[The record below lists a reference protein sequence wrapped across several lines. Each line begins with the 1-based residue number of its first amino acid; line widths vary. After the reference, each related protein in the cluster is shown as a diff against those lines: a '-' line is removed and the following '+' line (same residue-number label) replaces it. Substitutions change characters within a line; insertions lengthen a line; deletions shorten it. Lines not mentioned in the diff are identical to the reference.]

1 MASGSHSSNAVK
13 RDANGMD
20 GDDGDNR
27 TRNAKA
33 QRRHREKRKA
43 HLKALEDSVQVLTAQ
58 LEDARRQLGH
68 AAYASSRHG
77 QPLSPQ
83 SKDYPQLHAENV
95 YLRDENADLRR
106 QVYTYRVNYG
116 YLPPPPPAAEQ
127 QNKQGGGWGGDVKL
141 EGAFGVTYDQSSM
154 ESPQR
159 AGSAGRGPPRQS
171 GEFVGDS
178 SAQPNT
184 ESSSASSSTASYP
197 PQMDHFTPINSR
209 SRNRVLSSS
218 SAPSASPYLP
228 SNSFPEQRYASDP
241 NGPGPGPSPVRYES
255 LYPAPP
261 PHNLPRSGPGIYEMT
276 GHNHSYAPRPDGDAM
291 SWGPESGPPA
301 FQGPVQ
307 YPIGFGQ
314 HESQQGGEEWR
325 QEH

>member
-43 HLKALEDSVQVLTAQ
+43 HLKAVSFPGIIRIPPLIAELVLPKLEDSGQGLTAQ

-141 EGAFGVTYDQSSM
+141 EGAFGVTYYQSSM

-171 GEFVGDS
+171 GEFVGVGRLSGSLEPLSDADKDS

-218 SAPSASPYLP
+218 SVSPPLFIP
-228 SNSFPEQRYASDP
+228 TSSCQNISF
-241 NGPGPGPSPVRYES
+241 
-255 LYPAPP
+255 
-261 PHNLPRSGPGIYEMT
+261 M
-276 GHNHSYAPRPDGDAM
+276 
-291 SWGPESGPPA
+291 
-301 FQGPVQ
+301 
-307 YPIGFGQ
+307 
-314 HESQQGGEEWR
+314 
-325 QEH
+325 